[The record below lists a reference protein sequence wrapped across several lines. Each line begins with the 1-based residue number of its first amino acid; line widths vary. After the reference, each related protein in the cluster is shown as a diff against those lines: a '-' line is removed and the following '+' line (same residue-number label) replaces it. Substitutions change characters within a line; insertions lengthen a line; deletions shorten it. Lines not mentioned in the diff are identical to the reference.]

1 MYGHAGKILRV
12 DLTDSKISTIN
23 TEDYSEWIG
32 GHGMGAAIWFD
43 IVKDKTISSG
53 FDPGNILA
61 IMPGLFSGTLVPASC
76 RTQMVGIQVLTWPY
90 EWFGR
95 SNAGGRFA
103 NMLKW
108 AGYDGIIIEG
118 AAGKPTWL
126 NIVDDDVRLND
137 ATHLWGMDAHA
148 TQKAIFKD
156 VIGSNGPGDWVK
168 TGGNRLTT
176 QRPAVLAIGPAGEN
190 KSRLAVVLTEHGNA
204 FGNGGYGGIWGAKNL
219 KAISALGT
227 GGIEVADPKAL
238 METRLWAQKNYA
250 TDYDNPKVWTP
261 LGITISHFGGYANA
275 NWSIDPRSKP
285 SGCNGCHINCQPRT
299 SSGMANEAICGDA
312 MVYRNWDKKAHG
324 TTTEI
329 SAKAVDLAQRLGINS
344 KGFQNWLIYLTILY
358 DKGVLGPGKK
368 IDTDLPMD
376 KIGEAE
382 FIEDFLHKIA
392 YREGI
397 GDDLAEGFPRAA
409 QRWGRVEEDLRT
421 GILPMHPWGYSIHY
435 DGRCEA
441 YWWYASM
448 VESRD
453 VNMHDFNIAAYRIGQ
468 EIASGKTPLVP
479 ATQVADWFGEL
490 APYYDPEMMNFAD
503 DNLYSIHMA
512 RTTAWLLHYSYF
524 WKHSC
529 GLCSTAFSDLV
540 NPNGINNRGLT
551 PDGEVRFYQ
560 AVTGKKLTFEESM
573 EIGRKIYNLDKAIWT
588 LQGRHRDMEKFPE
601 YMYSVPSVG
610 SASATV
616 GAPQPYYMPTKENGE
631 WDYRDVAGRY
641 LDREKVEEWKTTF
654 YKLQGWDPKTGW
666 QTRATLESLGLQN
679 VADEL
684 AGQGKLDNSI

>member
-1 MYGHAGKILRV
+1 MYGYAGKILRIN
-12 DLTDSKISTIN
+12 LTHSKISTIN
-23 TEDYSEWIG
+23 TEDYKEWVG

-43 IVKDKTISSG
+43 IVKDKAITSG
-53 FDPGNILA
+53 FDPRNILA

-76 RTQMVGIQVLTWPY
+76 RTQMLGIQVLSWPY

-118 AAGKPTWL
+118 VASKPTWIG
-126 NIVDDDVRLND
+126 IVDDDVRLND
-137 ATHLWGMDAHA
+137 ASNLWGMDTHA
-148 TQKAIFKD
+148 TQKAIFKE
-156 VIGSNGPGDWVK
+156 VTGGSVPGDWVK
-168 TGGNRLTT
+168 TRGNRLTT
-176 QRPAVLAIGPAGEN
+176 QRPAVLTIGPAGEN
-190 KSRLAVVLTEHGNA
+190 RSRLAVVLTEHGNA
-204 FGNGGYGGIWGAKNL
+204 FGNGGYGGIWGGKNL

-227 GGIEVADPKAL
+227 RGIEVADPKAL
-238 METRLWAQKNYA
+238 LETRLWAQKNYG
-250 TDYDNPKVWTP
+250 TDYDNPRIWTP
-261 LGITISHFGGYANA
+261 LGITTSHFGGYANA

-285 SGCNGCHINCQPRT
+285 TGCSGCHINCQPRT
-299 SSGMANEAICGDA
+299 SSGVANEAICGDA
-312 MVYRNWDKKAHG
+312 MAYRNWEKKVRG
-324 TTTEI
+324 TATEI
-329 SAKAVDLAQRLGINS
+329 SAKSVDLTQRLGINS

-358 DKGVLGPGKK
+358 DKGVLGPGRK
-368 IDTDLPMD
+368 IDTDLPVS

-409 QRWGRVEEDLRT
+409 QRWGRLEEDLRT

-435 DGRCEA
+435 DGRCEV

-453 VNMHDFNIAAYRIGQ
+453 VNMHDFNIAAYRVGQ
-468 EIASGKTPLVP
+468 EIASGKTPLVE
-479 ATQVADWFGEL
+479 AKQIADWFGEL
-490 APYYDPEMMNFAD
+490 APYFDPEMMNFATE
-503 DNLYSIHMA
+503 NIYSVHMA

-540 NPNGINNRGLT
+540 NPNGPKNRGLT
-551 PDGEVRFYQ
+551 PEAEIRFYQ
-560 AVTGKKLTFEESM
+560 AVTGQKLTFEESM
-573 EIGRKIYNLDKAIWT
+573 EVGRKIYNLDKAIWT
-588 LQGRHRDMEKFPE
+588 LQGRHRDMEEFPE
-601 YMYSVPSVG
+601 YMYSVPSIG
-610 SASATV
+610 DTSATV
-616 GAPQPYYMPTKENGE
+616 GNRQPYYMPTKINGE

-654 YKLQGWDPKTGW
+654 YKLEGWDPRTGW
-666 QTRATLESLGLQN
+666 QTRATLESLGMQA

-684 AGQGKLDNSI
+684 ASHGKLE